1 MKCAVLFILNSLLCV
16 GSYKVWK
23 LCHKTKTLLSCVN
36 KLQSYWHIELRACH
50 FVCLTVVTMCVC
62 VCVCCSLATVSCY
75 HCCTVGRKITTEQ
88 STMPTQLV
96 VSSTRS
102 AMNPVLELLQ
112 GHKTG
117 SNIWRN
123 LHFLAKSAFIGK
135 VHFLL
140 TKFNI
145 FGNKILL
152 IPPYL
157 HLATSEMWYWSGG
170 RGILKTLC
178 LYYSVVYYSNGAQRY
193 EQFLQSGQL
202 YRLWSYSVYIYIF
215 FKFLLTLF
223 SLRFNELSLVGL
235 ALDLVD

>member
-1 MKCAVLFILNSLLCV
+1 MHVTACVWLLSLCV
-16 GSYKVWK
+16 
-23 LCHKTKTLLSCVN
+23 
-36 KLQSYWHIELRACH
+36 
-50 FVCLTVVTMCVC
+50 CVC

-88 STMPTQLV
+88 STMPTQLA

-117 SNIWRN
+117 GNIWRN

-152 IPPYL
+152 TPPPIPPL
-157 HLATSEMWYWSGG
+157 SHIWDV
-170 RGILKTLC
+170 ILVWRKGNIENTVCITVLC
-178 LYYSVVYYSNGAQRY
+178 TIVMVHKGMSSSYRVVNCIGFDLTR
-193 EQFLQSGQL
+193 F
-202 YRLWSYSVYIYIF
+202 IYIF
-215 FKFLLTLF
+215 FLNFCLHCSLYVLMSWASWGWPLTWLTN
-223 SLRFNELSLVGL
+223 RHLSMLWRCWLGHQTCKVVSRMTYNVWSGTL
-235 ALDLVD
+235 NLTHTFWAWL